1 MPRFS
6 EKMKMKINPTKVY
19 AAGTYLKL
27 DELIDTI
34 FSGIRPLI
42 SAKAAGESHFRE
54 RVIPITVCT

>member
-1 MPRFS
+1 
-6 EKMKMKINPTKVY
+6 MKMKINPMKVY